1 MKKKQRGIKKFFVIV
16 IISVIITIF
25 LSYHVANILFGDN
38 SLKVYNSLKHK
49 KDYLQNEIKRLQKEN
64 AYLQKEY
71 FELKNLE
78 PEQWKLYL
86 YLHQH
91 LS

>member
-1 MKKKQRGIKKFFVIV
+1 MKKKQHGLKKFFIIVIV
-16 IISVIITIF
+16 SVLITIF

-38 SLKVYNSLKHK
+38 SLEVYNSLKHK
-49 KDYLQNEIKRLQKEN
+49 KEYLQSEIVRLQKEN

-78 PEQWKLYL
+78 PEE
-86 YLHQH
+86 
-91 LS
+91 